1 MPIRVQEL
9 IHKFEEGTGA
19 RYVKLVF
26 AAFVVIAAA
35 GAYDMAAFRNL
46 STPEGM
52 DAAQLAW
59 NIAEGEG
66 FTTDYIRPF
75 SVYLVKK
82 KQLDALPSAGPAA
95 ATNSA
100 RVLAPGVGAGLR

>member
-1 MPIRVQEL
+1 MAMRVQEL
-9 IHKFEEGTGA
+9 IHKFEEGAGY
-19 RYVKLVF
+19 RYLKFLLGFCLMV
-26 AAFVVIAAA
+26 AA
-35 GAYDMAAFRNL
+35 GVAYDMAAFRNL

-59 NIAEGEG
+59 NIAEGKG

-82 KQLDALPSAGPAA
+82 KQLDALSSAGPTA
-95 ATNSA
+95 ATNSTL
-100 RVLAPGVGAGLR
+100 VLAPGA